1 MDFKYVQTTCPYC
14 GTGCSFNLVVRDGK
28 VVGTQPYDR
37 SPVNE
42 GKVCPKG
49 TYAHEF
55 VNSPDR
61 LTKPLIKKDG
71 KFVEAT
77 WDEAYDLIAQKFKS
91 YKPDEFAALASARV
105 SNEENYL
112 MMKFARGVMK
122 SRHIDHCARLCHA
135 STVAGLA
142 ASFGSGA
149 MTNSI
154 LDIAES
160 KCVFVIGSNT
170 FEQHPLIG
178 RKIVQAKKNGA
189 KVIYADPRYTPT
201 ARQADLYM
209 PFISGSDVAILNG
222 LMQEIIK
229 NGWEDREFI
238 EKRTKDFEKLKEV
251 VMKETYSL
259 ENVSK
264 ISGIPVE
271 SLKTAAEWLGT
282 NKPGAILYSMG
293 ITQHTV
299 GVDNVRSVANIQML
313 LGNLGKPG
321 SGVNALRGQNNVQ
334 GACDMGAL
342 PNVFTAYQKVIDEAA
357 HKKFADAWGFP
368 DGICEPKLGYE
379 VTTMMNVL
387 TDNPGELKCMY
398 IMGENPMLSDPDINH
413 VREALES
420 LDFLVVQDIFMTETC
435 ELADV
440 ILPAAC
446 YAERDGTQTSTERRV
461 QRWRKAQNPPGEA
474 KQDWQIICELAAR
487 MGYAEQFPFQSA
499 EEIFEEIRR
508 VTPSYAGMT
517 YERLDR
523 PEALHWPCPTVEHPG
538 TPILHREKFSSPDGL
553 GVFAPIEWKPP
564 AEVPDEEYPF
574 VFTTGRILWH
584 WHTGTMTRRS
594 ATLANE
600 VPTGWIEINT
610 EDANA
615 LGIKNGE
622 RIRAVTRRGS
632 VEVPAKVTDDIMKG
646 VMFMPFHFHECAAN
660 ILTNNALDPVA
671 KIPEFKACAVRVE
684 KITEA

>member
-1 MDFKYVQTTCPYC
+1 MELKFVQTTCPYC
-14 GTGCSFNLVVRDGK
+14 GTGCSFNLVVKEGK
-28 VVGTQPYDR
+28 VVGTQPYTR

-71 KFVEAT
+71 RFVEAT
-77 WDEAYDLIAQKFKS
+77 WDEAYDLIVQKFRS
-91 YKPDEFAALASARV
+91 YRPDEFAALASARV

-112 MMKFARGVMK
+112 MMKFTRGVMK

-154 LDIAES
+154 PDIAES

-178 RKIVQAKKNGA
+178 RRIVQARMNGA

-209 PFISGSDVAILNG
+209 QFVPGTDVAILNG
-222 LMQEIIK
+222 LMQEIIR
-229 NGWEDREFI
+229 NGWEDKEFI
-238 EKRTKDFEKLKEV
+238 ETRTRDYEKLKEV
-251 VMKETYSL
+251 VMKEDYSL

-271 SLKTAAEWLGT
+271 HLKTAAEWFGT
-282 NKPGAILYSMG
+282 IRPGAILYSMG

-299 GVDNVRSVANIQML
+299 GVDNVRSIANIQML
-313 LGNLGKPG
+313 TGNLGKPG
-321 SGVNALRGQNNVQ
+321 AGVNALRGQNNVQ
-334 GACDMGAL
+334 GACDMGCL
-342 PNVFTAYQKVIDEAA
+342 PNVFTGYQKVTDEGV

-368 DGICEPKLGYE
+368 DGICEPETGYE
-379 VTTMMNVL
+379 VTVMMNVL
-387 TDNPGELKCMY
+387 VDNPGELKCMY

-413 VREALES
+413 VREAIGNLE
-420 LDFLVVQDIFMTETC
+420 FLVVQDIFLTETA

-440 ILPAAC
+440 VLPSAC

-461 QRWRKAQNPPGEA
+461 QMWRKAQEPPGEA
-474 KQDWQIICELAAR
+474 KEDWKILCELAAK
-487 MGYAEQFPFQSA
+487 MGYAEQFPYQNM
-499 EEIFEEIRR
+499 EEIFNEIAAL
-508 VTPSYAGMT
+508 TPSYHGMS
-517 YERLDR
+517 YERLER
-523 PEALHWPCPTVEHPG
+523 PEALHWPCPTAEHPG
-538 TPILHREKFSSPDGL
+538 TPILHREKFSHPDGL
-553 GVFAPIEWKPP
+553 GVFAPIEWQPP
-564 AEVPDEEYPF
+564 AEVPDAEYPYIL
-574 VFTTGRILWH
+574 TTGRILWH
-584 WHTGTMTRRS
+584 WHTGSMTRRS
-594 ATLANE
+594 RTLDSE
-600 VPTGWIEINT
+600 VPTGWIEINAG
-610 EDANA
+610 DAKE
-615 LGIKNGE
+615 LGIQNGE
-622 RIRAVTRRGS
+622 IVRAVTRRGS
-632 VEVPAKVTDDIMKG
+632 VNVPAKVTPDIMRG
-646 VMFMPFHFHECAAN
+646 VMFMPFHFAECPAN
-660 ILTNNALDPVA
+660 LLTHNALDPIA